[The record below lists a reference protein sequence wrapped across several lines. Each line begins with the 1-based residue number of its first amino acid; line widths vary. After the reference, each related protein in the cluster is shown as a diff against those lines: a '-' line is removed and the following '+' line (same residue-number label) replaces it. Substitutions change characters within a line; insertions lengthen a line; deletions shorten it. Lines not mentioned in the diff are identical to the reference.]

1 MKKVGRNALLSIYFH
16 IFVIYSINKTKVDN
30 SDVIYVFYLTIRA
43 LIDPKFAEK
52 LSEMNRREKGKRG
65 KELGNL
71 VSMQQM
77 AVGHHGVI
85 AMEAQKVDIIM
96 Y

>member
-1 MKKVGRNALLSIYFH
+1 MWKFF
-16 IFVIYSINKTKVDN
+16 IFWIILY
-30 SDVIYVFYLTIRA
+30 VIYVFYLTIRA

>member
-1 MKKVGRNALLSIYFH
+1 MWKFF
-16 IFVIYSINKTKVDN
+16 IFWIVLY
-30 SDVIYVFYLTIRA
+30 VIYVFYLTIRA

-85 AMEAQKVDIIM
+85 AMEAQKVDI
-96 Y
+96 YYVLDHSFVF

>member
-1 MKKVGRNALLSIYFH
+1 MNPFIIFCLVLYTLLFL
-16 IFVIYSINKTKVDN
+16 
-30 SDVIYVFYLTIRA
+30 YLFIRS

-52 LSEMNRREKGKRG
+52 LSEINRRERERKGKQG

-71 VSMQQM
+71 GSMQQM

-96 Y
+96 YWVIPLSFK